1 VKKANKLLK
10 FTIDDGTGT
19 DRTIVSGIAKF
30 YEPEELVGKDVCFI
44 ANLAPR
50 KLMGIESQGM
60 ILSAE
65 NFDGNL
71 AVTTTQRE
79 VKPGSQVC

>member
-1 VKKANKLLK
+1 ML
-10 FTIDDGTGT
+10 
-19 DRTIVSGIAKF
+19 
-30 YEPEELVGKDVCFI
+30 FI

-65 NFDGNL
+65 DFDGSL
-71 AVTTTQRE
+71 SLTSLLKG
-79 VKPGSQVC
+79 VKPGSQVG

>member
-1 VKKANKLLK
+1 MLK
-10 FTIDDGTGT
+10 FTIDDGSGT

-30 YEPEELVGKDVCFI
+30 YEPEELIGKDILFI

-65 NFDGNL
+65 NYDGNL
-71 AVTTTQRE
+71 SLTTILRE
-79 VKPGSQVC
+79 VKPGSCVC